1 MKCKRCGRELHSKK
15 SIKRGM
21 GIRCARITELEKP
34 SEVETI
40 KAKHVYD
47 IHFLKMEVKTLKRQV
62 KALTVTGVKSTEAI
76 ERIKQDIVPK
86 TSWEGKM
93 KVAVKKELKAIFS
106 DPDWKHKLLHSVDEQ
121 DTIREPSKVKEVN

>member
-1 MKCKRCGRELHSKK
+1 MKCKRCGRELHSKE
-15 SIKRGM
+15 SIERGM
-21 GIRCARITELEKP
+21 GLRCARITELEKNFKHTAK
-34 SEVETI
+34 VEETL
-40 KAKHVYD
+40 A
-47 IHFLKMEVKTLKRQV
+47 FLKMEITMIKREIKSLKS
-62 KALTVTGVKSTEAI
+62 STIKQDVSI